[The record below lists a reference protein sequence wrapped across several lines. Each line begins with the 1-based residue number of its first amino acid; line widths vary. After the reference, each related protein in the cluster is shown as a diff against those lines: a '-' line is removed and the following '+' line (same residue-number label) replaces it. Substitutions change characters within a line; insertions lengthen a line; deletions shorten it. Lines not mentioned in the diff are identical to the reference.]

1 MTSEEIKRQVR
12 EILAQGP
19 QMPGAD
25 YRYAL
30 ELLFELV
37 CGLEDVVE
45 NGIRRAAP
53 KLLGGLTND

>member
-37 CGLEDVVE
+37 CGLEDVIE

-53 KLLGGLTND
+53 KLLED